1 MLPFTIIVNH
11 SCNNNKKINCHFKCL
26 LCPFKCS
33 VNLFNSPMK
42 LLKIIFNHTW
52 LSFFSNL
59 TSYPPAHLAGSTF
72 KNVFHYILN
81 IYRNIYSH
89 ILVHLWPGLLEEPP
103 TEALTLLS
111 LTLPVYSAS
120 LQRIL
125 FEDGVTLLLKT
136 FNNCPSCWGKYQVL
150 TVGKTQYLWHHS
162 FHSPPPPSHTC
173 LTSPQIF
180 QACFLPPTVPSA

>member
-11 SCNNNKKINCHFKCL
+11 SYNNNKKINCHFKCL

-111 LTLPVYSAS
+111 LSPFQSILHPCKGFCLKMVS
-120 LQRIL
+120 LFCSKHSIIAHL
-125 FEDGVTLLLKT
+125 AEVNIKSLL
-136 FNNCPSCWGKYQVL
+136 
-150 TVGKTQYLWHHS
+150 
-162 FHSPPPPSHTC
+162 
-173 LTSPQIF
+173 
-180 QACFLPPTVPSA
+180 